1 MINHVILVG
10 NMTRDAEAVASAT
23 TAVTRMR
30 IATNSVWRD
39 ADGNRQEHAEFHTVV
54 AFGKLAEICAS
65 YCVKGRRVYIDGRL
79 RTREY
84 DGSDGLRRHTTE
96 IVAETMKLL
105 DRAPSGTD
113 STHEDAGTDGRGDNQ
128 PLTIAG
134 TEAGGDSADEP
145 DAGSRNGRRRPLVT
159 AG

>member
-10 NMTRDAEAVASAT
+10 NMTRDAEAVACAA

-39 ADGNRQEHAEFHTVV
+39 AEGNRQEQAEFHTVV

-84 DGSDGLRRHTTE
+84 DGSDGLRRHSTE

-105 DRAPSGTD
+105 DRAPTGTD
-113 STHEDAGTDGRGDNQ
+113 ASDARTGTDDGADGQ
-128 PLTIAG
+128 ALTIVGGAG
-134 TEAGGDSADEP
+134 ESDGSTKPEAD
-145 DAGSRNGRRRPLVT
+145 SRNGRRRPLVT

>member
-39 ADGNRQEHAEFHTVV
+39 ADGNRQEQAEFHTVV

-84 DGSDGLRRHTTE
+84 DGSDGLRRHSTE
-96 IVAETMKLL
+96 VVVDRLKFLDRRDGAAAAAAADEAGDSRDAATIVA
-105 DRAPSGTD
+105 
-113 STHEDAGTDGRGDNQ
+113 AGA
-128 PLTIAG
+128 AG
-134 TEAGGDSADEP
+134 
-145 DAGSRNGRRRPLVT
+145 
-159 AG
+159 